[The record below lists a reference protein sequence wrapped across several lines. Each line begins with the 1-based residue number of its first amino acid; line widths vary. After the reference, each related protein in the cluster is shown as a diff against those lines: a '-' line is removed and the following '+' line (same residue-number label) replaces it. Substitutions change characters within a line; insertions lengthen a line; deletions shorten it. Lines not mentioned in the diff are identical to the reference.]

1 MTRRFTRVQ
10 LAELLELDEA
20 FLIELERHEIV
31 RPGPEHR
38 YDARAIERVRV
49 CWSMHEDL
57 GVNLAGLEVALHLL
71 DQLEAERRRLREL
84 LERYR
89 APEE

>member
-1 MTRRFTRVQ
+1 MTRRFTRIQ
-10 LAELLELDEA
+10 IAEMLELDEG
-20 FLIELERHEIV
+20 FLLELERHEIV
-31 RPGPEHR
+31 RPGPEQR
-38 YDARAIERVRV
+38 YDARAVERVRV

-71 DQLEAERRRLREL
+71 DQLEEERRRVREL

-89 APEE
+89 TRRE

>member
-1 MTRRFTRVQ
+1 MTRRFTRIQ
-10 LAELLELDEA
+10 IAELLELDEG
-20 FLIELERHEIV
+20 FLLELERHEIV
-31 RPGPEHR
+31 RPGPEQR
-38 YDARAIERVRV
+38 YDARAVERVRV

-71 DQLEAERRRLREL
+71 DQLEAERRRVREL

-89 APEE
+89 TNEE